1 MSSLVAYYQIRGGD
15 GNTLFDL
22 SCNGRNLVAN
32 SGFYNY
38 NIFDHANVQDKRPI
52 VKETKSIVP
61 NHALVTEYKYNSL
74 GKVFWQK
81 TPDADVSEFFYDRL
95 GRLVISQNAEQKLPM
110 VVDANNPANRFS
122 YTKYDQLGRI
132 TEVGERLSSTA
143 GVSADNTRND
153 SWLSS
158 WMFSGTVRQSTRT
171 LYDFGNS
178 IGINSELANNNVL
191 VNGRNRVVAVLYI
204 PTGTNPNGR
213 SSATYYS
220 YDLMGSVKDLYQE
233 NIGFGAKQATLI
245 SNGSRLK
252 RINYEYDL
260 ISGKV
265 NYVHYQPGKWD
276 QFHYYYNYDA
286 ENRLT
291 EAWTSRVPGQ
301 RPSDLGDIHWTR
313 DAQYSYYLHGPL
325 SQMLLGKNLVQ
336 GLDYAYTLQGWLK
349 GVNGQYLDPTRDM
362 GKHGTGPLATIPRD
376 NLAFSLG
383 YNQVDYSPIGQ
394 SSANAFTLQYNG
406 AHTGSGAG
414 VDLYNG
420 NIRNTT
426 YAIRGIRAGE
436 PTAYAYRYDQLNR
449 LKLHLSFGLTSNT
462 TTWNLSS
469 TNLNYDEQF
478 VYDPNGNI
486 TQAKRKGGATG
497 WIDDLT
503 YHYNI
508 DLSTG
513 DLVDNRL
520 NYVSDVATNPAGGGD
535 IRNQSFGNYVY
546 DRIGNL
552 IIDNQPEA
560 NERITKIEW
569 TVYGKIQ
576 SVQKHNGDLIVYS
589 YDPSGNRIQKS
600 VTSGGVTLVTYY
612 VRDAQGN
619 VMAVYESTNTSLTW
633 KEQHLY
639 GSSRLGVAL
648 PNIVINSTQVLSND
662 SYAALGTDG
671 FNNGV
676 EGKRRYELSNH
687 LGNVLVTITD
697 RKFWNGVQY
706 ESELITSQQY
716 YAFGMLMP
724 GMQFGASGNYRYGFN
739 GKEMDNEVSGTGNQ
753 YDYGFRIYNPNLG
766 RFLTVDPLTKKYPM
780 LTPYQFSSNSPIQAV
795 DVDGLEGVQY
805 TEIQTDRDGNTVI
818 KRVVEVDVYVA
829 ISRDKESQHF
839 YSKNPKG
846 DLKVQSQV
854 IGDLKSQFPDNTFK
868 DDEGNDVIW
877 RFNVKLFQVD
887 KYGSVET
894 KYNELRNNP
903 AFKVVPEGGGKT
915 QYRGFILQ
923 RQLINPEV
931 IPTEPG
937 EEGAKEGGNL
947 TRFFIVTI
955 NSQFYNERT
964 QRPHTIGHETTHFF
978 LRLHPDKSISS
989 PDNTAEGHA
998 AAGGGILN
1006 YGTVYFRF
1014 PGQIRTSTDE
1024 RVIVTFEGLK
1034 PLSQTNVTN
1043 ILQSVPEKREPTKQ

>member
-1 MSSLVAYYQIRGGD
+1 MNRTLNQSEMSSLVAYYQIRGGD

-74 GKVFWQK
+74 GQVFWQK

-220 YDLMGSVKDLYQE
+220 YDLMGNVKDLYQE
-233 NIGFGAKQATLI
+233 NIAFGAKQATLI

-383 YNQVDYSPIGQ
+383 YNQLDYSPIGQ

-513 DLVDNRL
+513 DLTDNRL
-520 NYVSDVATNPAGGGD
+520 NYVSDVANNPAGGGD

-633 KEQHLY
+633 KEQYLY

-739 GKEMDNEVSGTGNQ
+739 GQEMSNEIKGTGNSYTAEFWEYDPRVGTRWNTDPVVRPNISPYVTLGSNPIMFVDRNGDDWFVNHLGFYIWSDDASVMTQGFTQ
-753 YDYGFRIYNPNLG
+753 YVGTSLP
-766 RFLTVDPLTKKYPM
+766 
-780 LTPYQFSSNSPIQAV
+780 SNVP
-795 DVDGLEGVQY
+795 
-805 TEIQTDRDGNTVI
+805 
-818 KRVVEVDVYVA
+818 
-829 ISRDKESQHF
+829 
-839 YSKNPKG
+839 
-846 DLKVQSQV
+846 
-854 IGDLKSQFPDNTFK
+854 
-868 DDEGNDVIW
+868 
-877 RFNVKLFQVD
+877 
-887 KYGSVET
+887 
-894 KYNELRNNP
+894 KYNILTYIETETNFGKQNILYHKYHHSGLKKFLNWLGSKSITNKEYSTHDELMADEYVGMAIGFAFFRTAGIAFN
-903 AFKVVPEGGGKT
+903 AFKVAGGSLWRLSSWT
-915 QYRGFILQ
+915 QRGFVYEVSRGANLVRNFPVIDKFLKGVATSIKTLDLQ
-923 RQLINPEV
+923 A
-931 IPTEPG
+931 PTY
-937 EEGAKEGGNL
+937 AKEGSRAVYNTLKGYIDKLKDFKGANKSGKEVL
-947 TRFFIVTI
+947 ESDIKEKVLDVAIPKGATKAQVEQIQEAIKYGQNQGIKVEI
-955 NSQFYNERT
+955 NVV
-964 QRPHTIGHETTHFF
+964 
-978 LRLHPDKSISS
+978 K
-989 PDNTAEGHA
+989 
-998 AAGGGILN
+998 
-1006 YGTVYFRF
+1006 
-1014 PGQIRTSTDE
+1014 
-1024 RVIVTFEGLK
+1024 
-1034 PLSQTNVTN
+1034 
-1043 ILQSVPEKREPTKQ
+1043 